1 MEPRS
6 VSERYAEQRGELI
19 DQIRAS
25 GIDDLEILS
34 LFDRVPR
41 HLFVADAIRPR
52 AYENSALP
60 IGFGQTTSQP
70 SLQARYLQVLRL
82 TPDDHVLEIGTGSG
96 YFTALLAQLAG
107 RVYSV
112 ERVRDLSVRARR
124 ALDSAGI
131 TNAALLVGDGT
142 LGWRRFAP
150 YSAIVVAAGAPSVP
164 ATLLEQLGDPGR
176 MLIPVGTPAEQ
187 RLTLLQRRQGR
198 VSQEVVSEGC
208 RFVPLLGHYGWDPEP
223 GTTSS

>member
-41 HLFVADAIRPR
+41 HLFVADAVRAR

-82 TPDDHVLEIGTGSG
+82 MPDDHVLEIGTGSG
-96 YFTALLAQLAG
+96 YFTALLAQLA
-107 RVYSV
+107 
-112 ERVRDLSVRARR
+112 
-124 ALDSAGI
+124 
-131 TNAALLVGDGT
+131 
-142 LGWRRFAP
+142 
-150 YSAIVVAAGAPSVP
+150 
-164 ATLLEQLGDPGR
+164 
-176 MLIPVGTPAEQ
+176 
-187 RLTLLQRRQGR
+187 
-198 VSQEVVSEGC
+198 
-208 RFVPLLGHYGWDPEP
+208 
-223 GTTSS
+223 